1 LTFWRGTAGPFSSG
15 TKGEPGSLWDERSLH
30 GGYLTMHWEKI
41 VRPWAAGEV
50 MQGLKPLEEV
60 MLVEVQTSSRASV
73 PLRAQKNH
81 LSICVQI
88 F

>member
-1 LTFWRGTAGPFSSG
+1 MR
-15 TKGEPGSLWDERSLH
+15 
-30 GGYLTMHWEKI
+30 WEKI

-81 LSICVQI
+81 LFICVQI

>member
-1 LTFWRGTAGPFSSG
+1 
-15 TKGEPGSLWDERSLH
+15 
-30 GGYLTMHWEKI
+30 MHREKI
-41 VRPWAAGEV
+41 VRPRAAGEV

-73 PLRAQKNH
+73 PLRAQENH